1 MEQQI
6 AQSTRNKTVVRSME
20 LLNLFIAHEQL
31 SISEMVKLSKL
42 PKSTVHRMIGSLEE
56 MGFLEK
62 DPDGKYTLGIL
73 FLQFGQLVAERLD
86 IRQIALPIMQQL
98 RDEVEEAV
106 HLVIRSG
113 QEAVYIEKLDTDHPV
128 RLFTKIGRRAP
139 LYAGASSRVI
149 LAHLEP
155 EEQDA
160 YLEQVVLKPYG
171 VGTITNKQALREVLR
186 LTKKVGYAISR
197 SELENYTAE
206 LSAPLF
212 DHTGKIAGA
221 ISIAGLEVK
230 FTEPFIDEHVHKLKQ
245 AAGVISRKL
254 GHGQCNQG

>member
-6 AQSTRNKTVVRSME
+6 APSTKNKTVVRSME
-20 LLNLFIAHEQL
+20 LLNLFITHEQL
-31 SISEMVKLSKL
+31 SISDMVKLSKL
-42 PKSTVHRMIGSLEE
+42 PKTTVHRMIGSLEE

-62 DPDGKYTLGIL
+62 DQDGKYTLGIL

-86 IRQIALPIMQQL
+86 IRQIALPIMQHL
-98 RDEVEEAV
+98 REEVEEAV

-149 LAHLEP
+149 LAYLEP
-155 EEQDA
+155 EEQEA
-160 YLEQVVLKPYG
+160 YLEQVILKPFG
-171 VGTITNKQALREVLR
+171 EGTIVNKQALREALQFTR
-186 LTKKVGYAISR
+186 KVGYAFSR

-212 DHTGKIAGA
+212 DHTGKVIGA
-221 ISIAGLEVK
+221 MSIAGLEVK
-230 FTEPFIDEHVHKLKQ
+230 FTDQVIDELVHKLKQ
-245 AAGVISRKL
+245 AASDISRKL
-254 GHGQCNQG
+254 GHG